1 MCKWPKLPLALLAPW
16 PNIYIGAGLYMG
28 ATPHYLPASIYLFSN
43 LRWGS
48 SITIVSITRLQI
60 RETVARSHLVL
71 LDNKRLR
78 GKPWN
83 YWKRTRID
91 FLMHCSWQQKR
102 TKNAWFSIFVCLLDG
117 FWEANWWVRGRVR
130 NHPVEV
136 SCSFSFVAEDKEVV
150 KFLPPMEA
158 TATTRMNK
166 LQLHHIWLHP
176 QTTSALQ
183 IPLRIHHMERW

>member
-1 MCKWPKLPLALLAPW
+1 MYRGRLVYGGHPRQGPPHTIFPPPFTCSPIYVEAAPLPLSP
-16 PNIYIGAGLYMG
+16 
-28 ATPHYLPASIYLFSN
+28 LPGF
-43 LRWGS
+43 
-48 SITIVSITRLQI
+48 QI

-78 GKPWN
+78 GKLWN